1 MKSKKPYW
9 EMNLEELREATR
21 EYDHEMP
28 GLPGKPLSPAMR
40 KRLAQARRRGRP
52 QIGLGAEKI
61 RISLERGLLSQADAA
76 AKRLRL
82 TRSQLIAR
90 CLRAG
95 LRRAG

>member
-21 EYDHEMP
+21 EYDQEMP
-28 GLPGKPLSPAMR
+28 GLPGKPLTAADR
-40 KRLAQARRRGRP
+40 RILAAARRRGRP
-52 QIGLGAEKI
+52 QIGLGI
-61 RISLERGLLSQADAA
+61 QTIWISLERSLLNKADAA

-82 TRSQLIAR
+82 THSQLIAR
-90 CLRAG
+90 CLREG